1 MNLGVCVFEAGI
13 LLIHIILVQ
22 VCLFGLIG
30 GTGNQANRFL
40 VILLQYRVP

>member
-13 LLIHIILVQ
+13 LLIHIILLQ
-22 VCLFGLIG
+22 IYLFGLID
-30 GTGNQANRFL
+30 GTGNEANGFL

>member
-22 VCLFGLIG
+22 ICLFGLIG
-30 GTGNQANRFL
+30 GTGNQANGFL